1 MLPPVSWGWNQHLL
15 RVKTKKYG
23 DKEEK
28 GIQMMH
34 QVKNTIFWA
43 TFNLCHTKKSLFA
56 AQSSSTSGMFKPGQF
71 SLTKNF
77 VMSQH
82 LSKFPL
88 LTTFTQILVFMG
100 VFLVIKWW
108 NSALAFLSW
117 YEELSSPSLL
127 FPTLQ
132 VSQFDSFLRSCLDP
146 AWPGTP
152 ASRTHCPTRFCHDC
166 TALSEIRLLKIFY
179 CFLKTSINKLKGD
192 IGSRPA
198 KLLNTLNSPE
208 FSLQEESQLC
218 EAKLRRPHFA
228 RIRGGWAPPTAPL
241 LSSNSS
247 TASGEINDQWIGFS

>member
-1 MLPPVSWGWNQHLL
+1 METKRKKGSRWCIKWRTQFFEPLLICATLKNHYLQHRAAAPPVCLSQGS
-15 RVKTKKYG
+15 
-23 DKEEK
+23 
-28 GIQMMH
+28 
-34 QVKNTIFWA
+34 FPA
-43 TFNLCHTKKSLFA
+43 PKS
-56 AQSSSTSGMFKPGQF
+56 
-71 SLTKNF
+71 F

-88 LTTFTQILVFMG
+88 LTTFPQILVFMG
-100 VFLVIKWW
+100 VFLVINWW

-146 AWPGTP
+146 AWPGTR
-152 ASRTHCPTRFCHDC
+152 ASRTRCPTRFCHDC

-241 LSSNSS
+241 SSSNSS